1 MIKHIVM
8 KKSLLIFISLVMVM
22 ACSKEN
28 ITPEGPTDVRIKNVT
43 GDVAFTNVIVDTGR
57 GEFNYGDIAAGTA
70 SDYHRFEVSYPDIEV
85 TLTINGMV
93 YTNGEQDNTYAAYIG
108 PDKVSYEVYPTSIGS
123 GVLVVEI
130 VYPFDGPITDL

>member
-57 GEFNYGDIAAGTA
+57 GEFNYGD
-70 SDYHRFEVSYPDIEV
+70 
-85 TLTINGMV
+85 
-93 YTNGEQDNTYAAYIG
+93 Q
-108 PDKVSYEVYPTSIGS
+108 
-123 GVLVVEI
+123 
-130 VYPFDGPITDL
+130 